1 MSSFTTR
8 PGLRSDP
15 AADACGTHNGHTRL
29 GKWAQM
35 RGVAQ
40 SVRGPNEMVEGPARL
55 RRASARRQEWD
66 GLTARLADTIQVLE
80 DGHFLGL
87 QFRAGL
93 PYYVQVAVTVAG
105 LRAEAASNRFLEG
118 WQRLDATAIG
128 RLRRLGWRP
137 PTDIGD
143 GPVNWWR
150 HFDHP
155 VRAQEV
161 ADLLTSTLNRA
172 FDVARVDQLEYR
184 AFSRSG
190 DTILLPGLGMA
201 RETPEPKPAS
211 LEQRVDAYFKNLLEV
226 DELTRDSDGD
236 IPIRWDDHMVFVR
249 VASDPDYVR
258 VFSPVLHDLELTA
271 ELIAAVNDINLDIRI
286 ARFLVKGGEV
296 LVGADV
302 DDTPAIEGPLGDAYH
317 AVGSLASH
325 YAGLLQARFGGATF
339 FGQKVDPPGPA
350 ATGLY
355 L

>member
-1 MSSFTTR
+1 MSSITTR
-8 PGLRSDP
+8 PRRRSDP
-15 AADACGTHNGHTRL
+15 AADTCGTHNGLTSL

-35 RGVAQ
+35 RGVSQ
-40 SVRGPNEMVEGPARL
+40 TVPGSDELVVGPARP
-55 RRASARRQEWD
+55 RRTSARRQEWT
-66 GLTARLADTIQVLE
+66 GLTARLADTIEVLE
-80 DGHFLGL
+80 DGHYLGL
-87 QFRAGL
+87 QFRAGV
-93 PYYVQVAVTVAG
+93 PYYVQVAVTSAG
-105 LRAEAASNRFLEG
+105 LRAEAVSNRFLEG
-118 WQRLDATAIG
+118 WQRLDATAID

-155 VRAQEV
+155 VPVQEV
-161 ADLLTSTLNRA
+161 ADLLTSTINRA

-190 DTILLPGLGMA
+190 DTILLPGLGLA
-201 RETPEPKPAS
+201 REIPGPKPAS
-211 LEQRVDAYFKNLLEV
+211 LEQRVDAYYKNLLEV
-226 DELTRDSDGD
+226 DDLTRDSDGD

-249 VASDPDYVR
+249 VTSDPDYVR
-258 VFSPVLHDLELTA
+258 VFSPVLHDLEPTA
-271 ELIAAVNDINLDIRI
+271 ELVAAVNDINLEIRI

-296 LVGADV
+296 IVSADV

-325 YAGLLQARFGGATF
+325 YAGQLQARFGGATF